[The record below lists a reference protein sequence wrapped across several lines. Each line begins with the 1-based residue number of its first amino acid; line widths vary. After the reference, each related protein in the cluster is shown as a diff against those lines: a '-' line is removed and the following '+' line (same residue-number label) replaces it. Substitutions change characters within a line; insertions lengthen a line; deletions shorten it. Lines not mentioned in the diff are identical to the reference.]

1 MGIWVGRYAIA
12 DGQVQEHG
20 PWLAERGR
28 ADGDAD
34 ARLLVLTEPVD
45 ERSGE
50 FCHEVAS
57 AVAELFARETLSIT
71 GGLLRAL
78 EQAHGNLAE
87 WNRRSLR
94 EHQVSMGVTCVVIRE
109 QEATI
114 AQVGPGSVY
123 LWGPDGYQ
131 RLTTNGEPSALP
143 LGGSE
148 PVEPVFRSVS
158 LENHQLLLVSSEVES
173 VVPPAEIASTLASGP
188 ERSLAELFMQTREI
202 SDMTAVLV
210 AEIEGAEAMPP
221 APVEVSAVSLEEPP
235 RGSSIETLVDGD
247 GSDDGGAPRSRVELP
262 ALRRARVAG
271 SGTSVRLPWRA
282 IGAAALALLLLV
294 AVVRFALPPL
304 LAEDREARL
313 AEALTTATE
322 SLDAVSESEDAV
334 ERRALLESALTA
346 IASARSISP
355 DDTQL
360 LLLDA
365 RAASVLVT
373 LDAVVEVEDLR
384 EILDLQGQ
392 LTVPANPRGLVAG
405 RSALW
410 LLDEGGGR
418 VFRIDLPQDGGPA
431 QSGVE
436 VYRSGQRYGGAVAGQ
451 PLAIAWDAAGERL
464 LTFDARRTLFAIS
477 LPEDADDTSDD
488 GSEGLP
494 RVLPV
499 RGVADVPSV
508 QAIAAYSGNLYLLD
522 AEGGEVWRYLP
533 AGDGYDSERGGLLGG
548 IAIDDASAIAVDSDI
563 FLLGESGGVRRFQ
576 LGVEQRAL
584 LRGLDAPPASSAAV
598 AVSTANG
605 RVYIADRGGQRVV
618 VSARS
623 GDFVAQY
630 RHPRFFD
637 LRGLTLSADGTE
649 VLVLTGDGIFA
660 FDVDPDPTAPGR

>member
-12 DGQVQEHG
+12 NGQVQEHG

-28 ADGDAD
+28 NDGDGA

-45 ERSGE
+45 QRSGE

-123 LWGPDGYQ
+123 VWGSDGYQ
-131 RLTTNGEPSALP
+131 RLTTDGEPSALP

-148 PVEPVFRSVS
+148 PVEPLFRSVS
-158 LENHQLLLVSSEVES
+158 LADRQLLLVSSEVES
-173 VVPPAEIASTLASGP
+173 VVLPAEIASTLASGP

-202 SDMTAVLV
+202 SDMAAVLV
-210 AEIEGAEAMPP
+210 AEVDGAEEMAP

-235 RGSSIETLVDGD
+235 RESSIETLVDGD
-247 GSDDGGAPRSRVELP
+247 GSSDSGAQRSRVELP

-271 SGTSVRLPWRA
+271 SGSSVRLPWRA
-282 IGAAALALLLLV
+282 IGSVALALLLLV

-313 AEALTTATE
+313 AEEITMATE
-322 SLDAVSESEDAV
+322 SLDAVGESEDAA
-334 ERRALLESALTA
+334 ERRTLLEVALTA
-346 IASARSISP
+346 ISSARSISP

-365 RAASVLVT
+365 RAASVLVA
-373 LDAVVEVEDLR
+373 LDAVVEVEELR

-392 LTVPANPRGLVAG
+392 LTAPSNPAGLVAG

-418 VFRIDLPQDGGPA
+418 VFRIDLPPDGGA
-431 QSGVE
+431 VQAAVE
-436 VYRSGQRYGGAVAGQ
+436 VYRRGQRYGGAVAAQ
-451 PLAIAWDAAGERL
+451 PLAIAWDTAGQRL
-464 LTFDARRTLFAIS
+464 LTFDARHTLFAIS
-477 LPEDADDTSDD
+477 LPADDSEASSD
-488 GSEGLP
+488 GTP
-494 RVLPV
+494 RVLPL
-499 RGVADVPSV
+499 RGVADIASV

-533 AGDGYDSERGGLLGG
+533 AGEGYDSERGGLLGG
-548 IAIDDASAIAVDSDI
+548 ITIDDASAIAVDSDI
-563 FLLGESGGVRRFQ
+563 FLLGQSGSVRRFE

-598 AVSTANG
+598 AVSAASG
-605 RVYIADRGGQRVV
+605 RVYIADRSGKRVV
-618 VSARS
+618 VSVRS
-623 GDFVAQY
+623 GDFVVQY

-637 LRGLTLSADGTE
+637 LRGLTLSADGRE

-660 FDVDPDPTAPGR
+660 FDVDLDPAAS

>member
-28 ADGDAD
+28 ADGSA
-34 ARLLVLTEPVD
+34 ASRLLVLTEPVD
-45 ERSGE
+45 QRSGE

-94 EHQVSMGVTCVVIRE
+94 EHQVTMGVTCVVIRE

-123 LWGPDGYQ
+123 VWGPGGYQ
-131 RLTTNGEPSALP
+131 RLTTDGESSALP

-148 PVEPVFRSVS
+148 PVEPLFRSVS
-158 LENHQLLLVSSEVES
+158 LADHQLLLVSSKVES
-173 VVPPAEIASTLASGP
+173 IVPPAEIASTLASGP

-210 AEIEGAEAMPP
+210 AEVEGAEEMPP

-247 GSDDGGAPRSRVELP
+247 GDSRARRSRVELP

-271 SGTSVRLPWRA
+271 DGGSVRMPWRA
-282 IGAAALALLLLV
+282 IGAVALALLLV

-313 AEALTTATE
+313 AEALTMATE
-322 SLDAVSESEDAV
+322 RLDGVGESEDAA
-334 ERRALLESALTA
+334 ERRTLLESALTA
-346 IASARSISP
+346 ISSARSISP

-373 LDAVVEVEDLR
+373 LDAVVEVEELR
-384 EILDLQGQ
+384 EVLDLQGQ
-392 LTVPANPRGLVAG
+392 LTAPANPAGLVAG

-418 VFRIDLPQDGGPA
+418 VFRIDLPSDGGPA
-431 QSGVE
+431 QAAVE

-451 PLAIAWDAAGERL
+451 PLAIAWDMAGQRL

-477 LPEDADDTSDD
+477 LPADGDD
-488 GSEGLP
+488 GSDGAP

-499 RGVADVPSV
+499 RGVADIPSV

-533 AGDGYDSERGGLLGG
+533 AGEGYDSERNGLLGG
-548 IAIDDASAIAVDSDI
+548 ITIDDASAIAVDSDI
-563 FLLGESGGVRRFQ
+563 FLLGQSGGVRRFE

-598 AVSTANG
+598 AVSTASG

-623 GDFVAQY
+623 SDFVAQY
-630 RHPRFFD
+630 RHAQFFD

-660 FDVDPDPTAPGR
+660 FDVDLEPGAP